1 VIAVSGA
8 IVFAGYQLAAYGWS
22 QLQGQNA
29 GFFDLLWPGRY
40 KGNTPDKG
48 SSTSSSTSGTVKSP
62 TKTINGL
69 QVSPPP
75 GSANGYGQILG
86 TSVTP

>member
-1 VIAVSGA
+1 MIAVSGA
-8 IVFAGYQLAAYGWS
+8 IVIAGYQLVAYGWS

-48 SSTSSSTSGTVKSP
+48 SATSTTTPAGQLNSNPTINKKLLQVPKLPGTVP
-62 TKTINGL
+62 
-69 QVSPPP
+69 
-75 GSANGYGQILG
+75 
-86 TSVTP
+86 